1 MPARARLAA
10 VAVAAVVAGTT
21 ALAGCS
27 DLGDDEQRAADNL
40 APALVQ
46 PQAGV
51 AERDASGCV
60 AETWVG
66 EVGTDALVAEKLLTT
81 NRDVRREQVRALLSG
96 DRTTSR
102 EVARGL
108 ATARLDCADFD
119 AISLDQQRDH
129 PKASAKDLDDYADC
143 LKDLDT
149 DEWRASLV
157 AFYTGTKPTGAGGF
171 RADLRACT
179 QILTATD
186 R

>member
-1 MPARARLAA
+1 MPASTRLAA
-10 VAVAAVVAGTT
+10 VVVAAIAVGTT

-27 DLGDDEQRAADNL
+27 DLSDDEQRAADNL

-46 PQAGV
+46 PQGGE

-66 EVGTDALVAEKLLTT
+66 EVGTDALVAEQLLAR
-81 NRDVRREQVRALLSG
+81 NLDVRREKVRALLSG

-108 ATARLDCADFD
+108 ASARLDCADFD
-119 AISLDQQRDH
+119 AISLDQERDH

-143 LKDLDT
+143 LKGLDT

-157 AFYTGTKPTGAGGF
+157 AFYAGTKPIGTGGF
-171 RADLRACT
+171 RQDLAACT
-179 QILTATD
+179 RILTATD